1 MRLNFLIAHY
11 LSQGALRE
19 AAEPLRRLMEQKP
32 MMLPA
37 RIDWQGQRHR
47 SDYEA
52 LARSH
57 PHVSTHELLRVMQ
70 ARISGDTS
78 LITAGGTV
86 LGRTWRRPSDSV
98 RNALTTKL
106 RRRQGATHVQQLPL
120 TMAGGMYQRL
130 VRCHG
135 HKYPT
140 FCVLFDRTGRR
151 MITGSDDYLVKVW
164 CTRTGYLINTL
175 KGHQDVVTDIA
186 LNTENTLLASASA
199 DGTVRVWNVRTGEPR
214 TVLVAHAQGRAKGIT
229 GVKFSP
235 AAREELRFVATACD
249 DGLCRLYRWSRSRL
263 TVDAEPIVVD
273 GRSQSRDAVS
283 SFAFNHTGS
292 RFAVATTGGFVSIY
306 SMLADTL
313 GAPRLVARMAAHE
326 ESITTLVFS
335 ADGAML
341 LTGSIDGT
349 ARVWTCSGG
358 MRWDAVTFDIK
369 EPSPVAEM
377 PAPEPNENLEGPT
390 EPNQNAEGQT
400 ESNQTLAEP
409 NQNQEASGP
418 RPTPPVKRVET
429 NQVAWAC
436 DGTRVLISNNIG
448 TVAAFDPHTGRECWR
463 RRGAHGTSE
472 VYVLI
477 THPYDARVAVSGG
490 YDGRALVWDVD
501 TGTTLRE
508 FHVGEQLFDGTF
520 SEDGRQFALTG
531 DTGAATLFGLGAAW
545 AYEDAAQM
553 PEQMFDSDYT
563 ATIMDAN
570 RFVADQQTQM
580 PAYLVPHSAL
590 MDFDGRVYRVQRGAR
605 FGMGIEMGV
614 DARRFAREDD
624 ARRAALDAE
633 LANAHMDCQAALHP
647 FIAEAVRP
655 ARPRVRVSR
664 AQPPQ
669 RTEPAEELLPL
680 LPIPIIDDDSDD
692 EEYSAGLDEEDED
705 DDEPMLGS
713 GGEDVGYTVDEDR
726 VSAALNDAR
735 NRSIEMEMLRSRH
748 RRSSVSARLATVG
761 VDSDTLRRSLRSR
774 SNNSNGRN
782 TGIRRGRGRPR
793 RGSPSHESEHDAVS
807 SDGDFQPQT
816 RGGRQRQQRQQQQQ
830 RQPQPR
836 QVRQRR
842 ITSDTESDESDSVSG
857 GMAQVDIA
865 SEPDVNIDAVSE
877 TESDTGAASLVA
889 DTSPPPDTGLIS
901 DASSEA
907 SRRRSGASNGV
918 RSRVINFTSD
928 EDESSSESTHQE
940 DHAVTSSS
948 RLQRRGEPMQVP
960 RGDSRLS
967 NSNGGEF
974 GASVDSVGRGKQPA
988 QANDQN
994 YVPTDWVMATR
1005 PSTVPYRPQVGDLV
1019 VYFREGHLDFWNSPA
1034 RCQKLD
1040 AKLLPYVA
1048 MPSLPVAVYG
1058 KVTGLEYKVGPPTFC
1073 NLKIQLLQEQSVDD
1087 LDAEVEH
1094 VVTRRAIHV
1103 QYHDCEGVPDFI
1115 VLYSRYRASLQ
1126 QSLAIGNQVSVLF
1139 DDDQAHA
1146 AEISGFRDIK
1156 PTSRSA
1162 NVSRQL
1168 ARNPW
1173 KSITVAWTQTE
1184 GSAERAEE
1192 MVSPWELVHDSH
1204 EERDELPSQLSRS
1217 LLAFVEE
1224 LSDNPDFAW
1233 FVDNVDY
1240 VNEYPDYLLS
1250 IAYPMCLDTVRK
1262 RLESGFYRHEAAVLF
1277 DVALI
1282 QENANIFNVPGTAV
1296 PVAAQKLVSQ
1306 FQRVATS
1313 GEQDVV
1319 SRKRKPVTPVVRRS
1333 TRRRR
1338 VETDEESSDA
1348 QFVQNDNDED
1358 DPEFDNDDDDDDD
1371 FEE

>member
-19 AAEPLRRLMEQKP
+19 AAEPLRRLMELKP
-32 MMLPA
+32 MMLPP

-57 PHVSTHELLRVMQ
+57 PHVSANELLRVMQ
-70 ARISGDTS
+70 ARISNDTS
-78 LITAGGTV
+78 LMTSGGTV
-86 LGRTWRRPSDSV
+86 LGRTRRRPSDTV

-120 TMAGGMYQRL
+120 TMAGGMYRQL

-214 TVLVAHAQGRAKGIT
+214 SVLVAHAQGRAKGIT

-235 AAREELRFVATACD
+235 AACDELRFVATACD

-263 TVDAEPIVVD
+263 VVDAEPIVVD

-292 RFAVATTGGFVSIY
+292 RFAVATTGGYVSIY

-369 EPSPVAEM
+369 ESSPVAEM
-377 PAPEPNENLEGPT
+377 PVS
-390 EPNQNAEGQT
+390 EPNQNAEGPAEPSQNAEGQT
-400 ESNQTLAEP
+400 EPNQALAEP
-409 NQNQEASGP
+409 NQTQDATGP
-418 RPTPPVKRVET
+418 RPTLPVKRVET

-463 RRGAHGTSE
+463 RRGAHGTTE

-490 YDGRALVWDVD
+490 YDGRALAWDVD
-501 TGTTLRE
+501 TGATLRE
-508 FHVGEQLFDGTF
+508 FHVGEQLFDGSF

-531 DTGAATLFGLGAAW
+531 DTGAATLFGLGAEW
-545 AYEDAAQM
+545 AYKDAAQM

-614 DARRFAREDD
+614 DARRFARQDD

-633 LANAHMDCQAALHP
+633 LANAHLDCQAALRP

-655 ARPRVRVSR
+655 ARPRVRVAR
-664 AQPPQ
+664 TQPQQ
-669 RTEPAEELLPL
+669 RTEPIEELLPL

-692 EEYSAGLDEEDED
+692 EEYSAGPDEEDED
-705 DDEPMLGS
+705 EDEGMNGS
-713 GGEDVGYTVDEDR
+713 GGEEAGSPVVEDR
-726 VSAALNDAR
+726 VAVPLNDAQSR
-735 NRSIEMEMLRSRH
+735 RVDMERLRSLH
-748 RRSSVSARLATVG
+748 RRSSVSARLAAVG
-761 VDSDTLRRSLRSR
+761 VDRDTLRRSLRS

-782 TGIRRGRGRPR
+782 NGIRRGRG
-793 RGSPSHESEHDAVS
+793 SPSQESERDVVS
-807 SDGDFQPQT
+807 SDDDFQPQT

-830 RQPQPR
+830 RQTQHR
-836 QVRQRR
+836 QLRQRQ
-842 ITSDTESDESDSVSG
+842 ITSDSDSDELDSVSG

-865 SEPDVNIDAVSE
+865 SEPDVNIDAISE
-877 TESDTGAASLVA
+877 TESESDAGAVSLVSN
-889 DTSPPPDTGLIS
+889 TSPPPDTGLVS

-907 SRRRSGASNGV
+907 PRRRSGASNGL
-918 RSRVINFTSD
+918 RGRTINFTSD
-928 EDESSSESTHQE
+928 EGESSSESTHQE
-940 DHAVTSSS
+940 DRAVTSGS
-948 RLQRRGEPMQVP
+948 RLRQRDEPVQVP
-960 RGDSRLS
+960 RGNSRLS

-974 GASVDSVGRGKQPA
+974 GASVDSAVRGQQPA
-988 QANDQN
+988 PSTGQN
-994 YVPTDWVMATR
+994 YLPTDWIMATR

-1040 AKLLPYVA
+1040 AKLLPYMA
-1048 MPSLPVAVYG
+1048 TPSLPVAVYG
-1058 KVTGLEYKVGPPTFC
+1058 KVTGLDYRVGPPTYC
-1073 NLKIQLLQEQSVDD
+1073 TLKIQLLQEQSVED
-1087 LDAEVEH
+1087 LDAEDEH
-1094 VVTRRAIHV
+1094 AVTRRVIQV
-1103 QYHDCEGVPDFI
+1103 QYHDCDGVPDFI
-1115 VLYSRYRASLQ
+1115 VLYSRYRASLR
-1126 QSLAIGNQVSVLF
+1126 QSLAIGDQVSVLF
-1139 DDDQAHA
+1139 DEDQAHP

-1162 NVSRQL
+1162 NVLRLL
-1168 ARNPW
+1168 ARDPW
-1173 KSITVAWTQTE
+1173 KSITVTWTLTE
-1184 GSAERAEE
+1184 GSAERTEE
-1192 MVSPWELVHDSH
+1192 MVSPWELVHDSL
-1204 EERDELPSQLSRS
+1204 EERDELPPQLARN

-1224 LSDNPDFAW
+1224 LSDNPEFEW

-1240 VNEYPDYLLS
+1240 VDAYPDYLLN
-1250 IAYPMCLDTVRK
+1250 IAYPMCLDTVRM

-1277 DVALI
+1277 DVELI
-1282 QENANIFNVPGTAV
+1282 QKNADLFNVPGTEV

-1306 FQRVATS
+1306 FQQRLITG
-1313 GEQDVV
+1313 GEQQAV
-1319 SRKRKPVTPVVRRS
+1319 SRKRKPAAPVVRRS

-1338 VETDEESSDA
+1338 VEADGESSDA
-1348 QFVQNDNDED
+1348 QFFQSDSDED
-1358 DPEFDNDDDDDDD
+1358 DPEFDDDDDDV

>member
-1 MRLNFLIAHY
+1 LNFLIAHY

-32 MMLPA
+32 MMLPP

-57 PHVSTHELLRVMQ
+57 PHVSTNELLRVMQ

-78 LITAGGTV
+78 LMTSGGTV
-86 LGRTWRRPSDSV
+86 LGRTRRRPSDSV

-106 RRRQGATHVQQLPL
+106 RRRQGTTHVQQLPL
-120 TMAGGMYQRL
+120 TMAGGMYRQL

-235 AAREELRFVATACD
+235 AACDELRFVATACD

-263 TVDAEPIVVD
+263 AVDAEPIVVD

-292 RFAVATTGGFVSIY
+292 RFAVATTGGYVSIY

-335 ADGAML
+335 ADGTML

-369 EPSPVAEM
+369 EPPPVAEM
-377 PAPEPNENLEGPT
+377 PVSEPNENLEGPA
-390 EPNQNAEGQT
+390 EPNQNAEASQNAEGQT
-400 ESNQTLAEP
+400 EP
-409 NQNQEASGP
+409 NQSQDATGS
-418 RPTPPVKRVET
+418 RPTLPVKRVET

-477 THPYDARVAVSGG
+477 THPHDARVAVSGG
-490 YDGRALVWDVD
+490 YDGRALAWDVD
-501 TGTTLRE
+501 TGATLRE
-508 FHVGEQLFDGTF
+508 FHVGEQLFDGSF

-531 DTGAATLFGLGAAW
+531 DTGAATLFGLGAEW
-545 AYEDAAQM
+545 AYADAAQM

-590 MDFDGRVYRVQRGAR
+590 MDFDGRMYRVQRGAR

-614 DARRFAREDD
+614 DARRFAREDN

-647 FIAEAVRP
+647 FITEAVRS
-655 ARPRVRVSR
+655 ARPRVRVPR
-664 AQPPQ
+664 AQPQQ
-669 RTEPAEELLPL
+669 RTEQMEELMPL
-680 LPIPIIDDDSDD
+680 LPIPIIDDDSGD

-705 DDEPMLGS
+705 DDEPMVGS
-713 GGEDVGYTVDEDR
+713 GGEDVGYTVDEGR
-726 VSAALNDAR
+726 VVSALDDAE
-735 NRSIEMEMLRSRH
+735 NRRLEMEYLRSRH
-748 RRSSVSARLATVG
+748 RRSSVSARLAAVS
-761 VDSDTLRRSLRSR
+761 VDSDTLRRSLRS

-782 TGIRRGRGRPR
+782 MGIRRGRGRGRPR
-793 RGSPSHESEHDAVS
+793 RSSPSQEIERDVVS
-807 SDGDFQPQT
+807 SDDDFQPQT
-816 RGGRQRQQRQQQQQ
+816 RGGRQRQQRQRQ
-830 RQPQPR
+830 RQPQH
-836 QVRQRR
+836 RR
-842 ITSDTESDESDSVSG
+842 ITSDTESDGSEGVSG

-877 TESDTGAASLVA
+877 TESESDTGAVSSVSN
-889 DTSPPPDTGLIS
+889 TSPPPNHDFVSDTGTVS
-901 DASSEA
+901 DAGSEA
-907 SRRRSGASNGV
+907 PRLRSG
-918 RSRVINFTSD
+918 
-928 EDESSSESTHQE
+928 
-940 DHAVTSSS
+940 
-948 RLQRRGEPMQVP
+948 
-960 RGDSRLS
+960 
-967 NSNGGEF
+967 
-974 GASVDSVGRGKQPA
+974 
-988 QANDQN
+988 
-994 YVPTDWVMATR
+994 
-1005 PSTVPYRPQVGDLV
+1005 
-1019 VYFREGHLDFWNSPA
+1019 
-1034 RCQKLD
+1034 
-1040 AKLLPYVA
+1040 
-1048 MPSLPVAVYG
+1048 
-1058 KVTGLEYKVGPPTFC
+1058 
-1073 NLKIQLLQEQSVDD
+1073 
-1087 LDAEVEH
+1087 
-1094 VVTRRAIHV
+1094 
-1103 QYHDCEGVPDFI
+1103 
-1115 VLYSRYRASLQ
+1115 
-1126 QSLAIGNQVSVLF
+1126 
-1139 DDDQAHA
+1139 
-1146 AEISGFRDIK
+1146 
-1156 PTSRSA
+1156 
-1162 NVSRQL
+1162 
-1168 ARNPW
+1168 
-1173 KSITVAWTQTE
+1173 
-1184 GSAERAEE
+1184 
-1192 MVSPWELVHDSH
+1192 
-1204 EERDELPSQLSRS
+1204 
-1217 LLAFVEE
+1217 
-1224 LSDNPDFAW
+1224 
-1233 FVDNVDY
+1233 
-1240 VNEYPDYLLS
+1240 
-1250 IAYPMCLDTVRK
+1250 
-1262 RLESGFYRHEAAVLF
+1262 
-1277 DVALI
+1277 
-1282 QENANIFNVPGTAV
+1282 
-1296 PVAAQKLVSQ
+1296 
-1306 FQRVATS
+1306 
-1313 GEQDVV
+1313 
-1319 SRKRKPVTPVVRRS
+1319 
-1333 TRRRR
+1333 
-1338 VETDEESSDA
+1338 
-1348 QFVQNDNDED
+1348 
-1358 DPEFDNDDDDDDD
+1358 
-1371 FEE
+1371 